1 MKKYFAKYL
10 PVEGKIK
17 EGDMYWHSGNSQEG
31 SYQTLN
37 VCHKPYRKIKDRE
50 EYFVDGMFA
59 TNCQKVKLF
68 LCSRDIQVG
77 DKVKS
82 FNYPEQPEFEVKNIR
97 ISKKVVG
104 KQNHSE
110 IYHLADIQYPNEVS
124 TSSVS
129 NFFKVI
135 GEISPEAT
143 WVKEGDKFGILEV
156 KIVGENSWGE
166 RHSIGLYKKRDNPK
180 VYCEIKC
187 PTCKHFH

>member
-10 PVEGKIK
+10 PVEGNIN
-17 EGDMYWHSGNSQEG
+17 GG
-31 SYQTLN
+31 
-37 VCHKPYRKIKDRE
+37 
-50 EYFVDGMFA
+50 EYYKSKKYPHLEAKVVTANWSKQILDFYDV
-59 TNCQKVKLF
+59 QKVKLF
-68 LCSRDIQVG
+68 LCSKDIQIG
-77 DKVKS
+77 DKVVQDKEKS
-82 FNYPEQPEFEVKNIR
+82 FNPNSLAIIDKE
-97 ISKKVVG
+97 
-104 KQNHSE
+104 
-110 IYHLADIQYPNEVS
+110 HLEMHKMYGH
-124 TSSVS
+124 
-129 NFFKVI
+129 FKVI